1 MSSSL
6 PVELWQQVFHQIK
19 DRSSLLEASLVCR
32 NWRSFISVR
41 LFTSV
46 TFLDRAGPRE
56 DLYLDTDADVCFTS
70 IAPLIREVIIT
81 ASGYS
86 DIPTSW
92 MHIQSFPP
100 AHVEQMRSIVAVL
113 PDLERVV
120 IRAINRSS

>member
-32 NWRSFISVR
+32 NWRSFISLR
-41 LFTSV
+41 LFMSA
-46 TFLDRAGPRE
+46 TFLARAGPWK
-56 DLYLDTDADVCFTS
+56 DLHLDTDAGIYFTN
-70 IAPLIREVIIT
+70 IVPLIREVVIT
-81 ASGYS
+81 AAGYS
-86 DIPTSW
+86 DISTSW
-92 MHIQSFPP
+92 RHIQSFPP